1 MNKYGFFIKRLELSG
16 SAVETKSIQFKK
28 GLNVIF
34 GSSDTGKTFIFQC
47 INYMLGGSTPPKP
60 IPESENY
67 NLVGLVIE
75 TYEGKEYKLERSL
88 QGGNFNL
95 FDENNKLFKDLNE
108 TNNKKVNKE
117 TISSFLLEICNIA
130 NKEIRKNQ
138 SGEKQNLYF
147 QDIHKYFLINEEKII
162 TEKSIISEKPERGFN
177 ALGTFEKNVL
187 KYLITGE
194 DDSSIVSSQ
203 ENDSVDFKKG
213 KLELYNELISQLN
226 EDLKDSE
233 YQKIDEQIE
242 KLDDSIKNYK
252 EIYLSSKSELNKYDN
267 EKDILVKAI
276 YIQEN
281 ELINKQE
288 ILTRAQLLRKQ
299 YICDIARLKATLE
312 AGQYLDDTQTTNCP
326 ICDSNIKEIVN
337 IPELTMATNAEIMKI
352 NLLLRELEESQKIYT
367 SEKDEIDNS
376 LESNKKH
383 LNEVVIKIQDEIK
396 VFLEDL
402 SKNIKIY
409 SDKKQ
414 ELSRVKTL
422 KEKLDEYVQKRDAI
436 NVTDKKK
443 ATSKVVFQELTS
455 ALMAPIVQEIEDILK
470 AISFDNPQ
478 NPKIGFSE
486 TLLDFVIG
494 TKNRKDYGK
503 GYRAILYASF
513 VIALLQY
520 FRNKS
525 FQIGFVLID
534 SPLNP
539 YKADSDKDDGKVP
552 NNLAHNFYKYLY
564 ENVKNEQVILIE
576 NTPLSTE
583 LKKFV
588 NYYEFTRE
596 NGFLPKLLDVEMKV
610 NI

>member
-1 MNKYGFFIKRLELSG
+1 MSKYGFFIKRLELTG
-16 SAVETKSIQFKK
+16 SVVETKSIQFEK

-47 INYMLGGSTPPKP
+47 INYMLGGSTPPKS

-75 TYEGKEYKLERSL
+75 TYEGREFKLERSL

-95 FDENNKLFKDLNE
+95 FDENNKLLKDLNE
-108 TNNKKVNKE
+108 SNNKKVNKE
-117 TISSFLLEICNIA
+117 TISSFLLEICNMS
-130 NKEIRKNQ
+130 NKEIRKKQ

-162 TEKSIISEKPERGFN
+162 TEKSIISEKPERGYN
-177 ALGTFEKNVL
+177 PLGTFEKNVL
-187 KYLITGE
+187 KYLISEE

-203 ENDSVDFKKG
+203 EDDSIDFKKG
-213 KLELYNELISQLN
+213 RLELYNELISQLN

-233 YQKIDEQIE
+233 HEKIDEQIE
-242 KLDDSIKNYK
+242 KLDDSIRNYK
-252 EIYLSSKSELNKYDN
+252 EIYLSSKTELNKHDN
-267 EKDILVKAI
+267 EKDNLVKAI
-276 YIQEN
+276 HSQEN
-281 ELINKQE
+281 KFINKQE
-288 ILTRAQLLRKQ
+288 ILIRAQLLKKQ
-299 YICDIARLKATLE
+299 YISDIARLKATLE
-312 AGQYLDDTQTTNCP
+312 AGQYLDDTQTKNCP
-326 ICDSNIKEIVN
+326 ICDSNIKETVN
-337 IPELTMATNAEIMKI
+337 IPELAIATNAEIVKI
-352 NLLLRELEESQKIYT
+352 NLLLKELEESQKIYT
-367 SEKDEIDNS
+367 FEKDEIKNN

-383 LNEVVIKIQDEIK
+383 LNEVVIKIQNEIK

-402 SKNIKIY
+402 SRNIKKY

-436 NVTDKKK
+436 TITDKKK
-443 ATSKVVFQELTS
+443 GTTKVVFQELTS
-455 ALMAPIVQEIEDILK
+455 ALMAPIVQEIENILK
-470 AISFDNPQ
+470 SISFDNPE
-478 NPKIGFSE
+478 NPKIAFSE
-486 TLLDFVIG
+486 SLLDFVIG

-534 SPLNP
+534 SPLYP
-539 YKADSDKDDGKVP
+539 YKADDKKDDGVIP
-552 NNLAHNFYKYLY
+552 NNLADNFYQYLH
-564 ENVKNEQVILIE
+564 ENIENEQVILIE
-576 NTPLSTE
+576 NTRLSTE
-583 LKKFV
+583 LKKLV
-588 NYYEFTRE
+588 NHYEFTKE
-596 NGFLPKLLDVEMKV
+596 NGFLPKK
-610 NI
+610 

>member
-1 MNKYGFFIKRLELSG
+1 MSKYGFFIKRLELSG

-88 QGGNFNL
+88 QGGDFNL
-95 FDENNKLFKDLNE
+95 YDSLTEDERVLAVSNQSKS
-108 TNNKKVNKE
+108 E
-117 TISSFLLEICNIA
+117 TISSFLLNVCNINGKKIRR
-130 NKEIRKNQ
+130 NKQGKI
-138 SGEKQNLYF
+138 QNLYF
-147 QDIHKYFLINEEKII
+147 QNLKKYFAVDEVEIV
-162 TEKSIISEKPERGFN
+162 TEKSLLTTGQYIEK
-177 ALGTFEKNVL
+177 TFDMNTLRFLLTE
-187 KYLITGE
+187 E
-194 DDSSIVSSQ
+194 DDSSIISSL
-203 ENDSVDFKKG
+203 EVDSMGFKKG

-326 ICDSNIKEIVN
+326 MCDSNIKEIVN

-367 SEKDEIDNS
+367 SEKDEIDNI

-383 LNEVVIKIQDEIK
+383 LNEIVIKIQDEIK

-443 ATSKVVFQELTS
+443 AASKVVFQELTS

-539 YKADSDKDDGKVP
+539 YKADSDKDDGEVP

>member
-1 MNKYGFFIKRLELSG
+1 MNKYGFFIKKLELSG
-16 SAVETKSIQFKK
+16 SSVETKTIQFKK

-34 GSSDTGKTFIFQC
+34 GSSDTGKTFIFEC
-47 INYMLGGSTPPKP
+47 INYMLGSTTLKKS

-67 NLVGLVIE
+67 NLVVLVIE
-75 TYEGKEYKLERSL
+75 TYNGKEYKLERSL
-88 QGGNFNL
+88 KGGNFNL
-95 FDENNKLFKDLNE
+95 FDSSTDDSRVLEVSNQS
-108 TNNKKVNKE
+108 NKE
-117 TISSFLLEICNIA
+117 TISSFLLNICNI
-130 NKEIRKNQ
+130 NGKKIRKNKQ
-138 SGEKQNLYF
+138 GKMQNLYF
-147 QDIHKYFLINEEKII
+147 QNLKKYFAIDEVGIV
-162 TEKSIISEKPERGFN
+162 TEKSLLTTGQYTEIPFD
-177 ALGTFEKNVL
+177 KNTL
-187 KYLITGE
+187 KFLLTEE
-194 DDSSIVSSQ
+194 DDSSIISSQ
-203 ENDSVDFKKG
+203 EVDSIDFKKG
-213 KLELYNELISQLN
+213 KFELYNELISQLN

-233 YQKIDEQIE
+233 YKKIDEQIE

-252 EIYLSSKSELNKYDN
+252 EKYLSSKIELNKYDN
-267 EKDILVKAI
+267 QKDSLLKAI
-276 YIQEN
+276 HLQEN
-281 ELINKQE
+281 KLINKQE
-288 ILTRAQLLRKQ
+288 ILTRAQLLKKQ

-312 AGQYLDDTQTTNCP
+312 AGRYLDDTQTTNCP

-337 IPELTMATNAEIMKI
+337 IPELTMATNAEIVKI
-352 NLLLRELEESQKIYT
+352 NLLLKELEESQGIYT
-367 SEKDEIDNS
+367 FEKDEIEKV

-443 ATSKVVFQELTS
+443 GSSKVVFQELTS
-455 ALMAPIVQEIEDILK
+455 ALMVPIIQEIEDILK
-470 AISFDNPQ
+470 AISFDNPKD
-478 NPKIGFSE
+478 PKIGFSE
-486 TLLDFVIG
+486 TLLDFVID

-539 YKADSDKDDGKVP
+539 YKADETKDDGVVP
-552 NNLAHNFYKYLY
+552 NNLADNFYQYLH
-564 ENVKNEQVILIE
+564 ENIKNEQVILIE

-583 LKKFV
+583 LRKSV
-588 NYYEFTRE
+588 NHYEFTRE
-596 NGFLPKLLDVEMKV
+596 NGFLPKHLNRKDKV
-610 NI
+610 KI

>member
-1 MNKYGFFIKRLELSG
+1 MNKSGFFIKRLELSG

-88 QGGNFNL
+88 QGGDFNL
-95 FDENNKLFKDLNE
+95 YDSLTEDERVLAVSNQSKS
-108 TNNKKVNKE
+108 E
-117 TISSFLLEICNIA
+117 TISSFLLNVCNINGKKIRR
-130 NKEIRKNQ
+130 NKQGKI
-138 SGEKQNLYF
+138 QNLYF
-147 QDIHKYFLINEEKII
+147 QNLKKYFAVDEVEIV
-162 TEKSIISEKPERGFN
+162 TEKSLLTTGQYIEK
-177 ALGTFEKNVL
+177 TFDMNTLRFLLTE
-187 KYLITGE
+187 E
-194 DDSSIVSSQ
+194 DDSSIISSL
-203 ENDSVDFKKG
+203 EVDSMDFKKG

-281 ELINKQE
+281 KLINKQE

-443 ATSKVVFQELTS
+443 AASKVVFQELTS

-525 FQIGFVLID
+525 FQMGFVLID

-539 YKADSDKDDGKVP
+539 YKADETKDDGVVP
-552 NNLAHNFYKYLY
+552 NNLADNFYKYLY

-576 NTPLSTE
+576 NTSLQNE
-583 LKKFV
+583 LKDKV
-588 NYYEFTRE
+588 THYEFNRE
-596 NGFLPKLLDVEMKV
+596 NGFLPKINKK
-610 NI
+610 

>member
-213 KLELYNELISQLN
+213 KFELYNELISQLN

-576 NTPLSTE
+576 NTPLLTE
-583 LKKFV
+583 LRKLV
-588 NYYEFTRE
+588 NHYEFTRE
-596 NGFLPKLLDVEMKV
+596 NGFLPKLSSGE
-610 NI
+610 

>member
-213 KLELYNELISQLN
+213 KFELYNELISQLN

-443 ATSKVVFQELTS
+443 AASKVVFQELTS

-525 FQIGFVLID
+525 FQMGFVLID

-539 YKADSDKDDGKVP
+539 YKADETKDDGVVP
-552 NNLAHNFYKYLY
+552 NNLADNFYKYLY

-576 NTPLSTE
+576 NTSLQNE
-583 LKKFV
+583 LKDKV
-588 NYYEFTRE
+588 THYEFNRE
-596 NGFLPKLLDVEMKV
+596 NGFLPKINKK
-610 NI
+610 

>member
-1 MNKYGFFIKRLELSG
+1 MSKYGFFIKRLELSG
-16 SAVETKSIQFKK
+16 SIVETKSIQFEK

-95 FDENNKLFKDLNE
+95 FDNSTDDSRVVEASNQSNNE
-108 TNNKKVNKE
+108 TV
-117 TISSFLLEICNIA
+117 SSFLLNICNI
-130 NKEIRKNQ
+130 NGKKIRKNKK
-138 SGEKQNLYF
+138 GKTQNLYF
-147 QDIHKYFLINEEKII
+147 QNLKKYFAIDEVGIVTENSLLTTGQYIEETFDKNTLKFLL
-162 TEKSIISEKPERGFN
+162 TE
-177 ALGTFEKNVL
+177 
-187 KYLITGE
+187 E
-194 DDSSIVSSQ
+194 DDSSIVSSL
-203 ENDSVDFKKG
+203 EDDNIDFKKG

-233 YQKIDEQIE
+233 YEKIDEQIE

-267 EKDILVKAI
+267 EKDSLVKSI
-276 YIQEN
+276 HIQEN

-288 ILTRAQLLRKQ
+288 ILTRAQLLKKQ
-299 YICDIARLKATLE
+299 YISDIGRLKATLE
-312 AGQYLDDTQTTNCP
+312 AGQYLDDTQNKNCP
-326 ICDSNIKEIVN
+326 ICDSDIREIVN
-337 IPELTMATNAEIMKI
+337 IPELTRATNAEILKI
-352 NLLLRELEESQKIYT
+352 NLLLKELEESQKIYIF
-367 SEKDEIDNS
+367 EKDEIENS

-402 SKNIKIY
+402 SKNIKTY

-414 ELSRVKTL
+414 ELSRIKTL

-436 NVTDKKK
+436 NITDKKK
-443 ATSKVVFQELTS
+443 VAPKVVYQELTS
-455 ALMAPIVQEIEDILK
+455 ALMAPVVQEIENILK
-470 AISFDNPQ
+470 AISFDNPKD
-478 NPKIGFSE
+478 PKIGFSE

-539 YKADSDKDDGKVP
+539 YKADDTKDDGVVP
-552 NNLAHNFYKYLY
+552 NNLADNFYQYLY
-564 ENVKNEQVILIE
+564 ENIKNEQVILIE

-583 LKKFV
+583 LKKLV
-588 NYYEFTRE
+588 NHYEFTRE
-596 NGFLPKLLDVEMKV
+596 NGFLPKLSSGEEKVE
-610 NI
+610 I

>member
-88 QGGNFNL
+88 QGGDFNL
-95 FDENNKLFKDLNE
+95 YDSLTEDERVLAVSNQSKS
-108 TNNKKVNKE
+108 E
-117 TISSFLLEICNIA
+117 TISSFLLNVCNINGKKIRR
-130 NKEIRKNQ
+130 NKQGKI
-138 SGEKQNLYF
+138 QNLYF
-147 QDIHKYFLINEEKII
+147 QNLKKYFAVDEVEIV
-162 TEKSIISEKPERGFN
+162 TEKSLLTTGQYIEK
-177 ALGTFEKNVL
+177 TFDMNTLRFLLTE
-187 KYLITGE
+187 E
-194 DDSSIVSSQ
+194 DDSSIISSQ
-203 ENDSVDFKKG
+203 KDDSIDFKKG

-288 ILTRAQLLRKQ
+288 ILTRAQLLKKQ
-299 YICDIARLKATLE
+299 YISDIARLKATLE
-312 AGQYLDDTQTTNCP
+312 VGQYLDDTQTTNCP

-443 ATSKVVFQELTS
+443 AASKVVFQELTS

-470 AISFDNPQ
+470 AISFDNPKD
-478 NPKIGFSE
+478 PKIGFSE

-539 YKADSDKDDGKVP
+539 YKADETKDDGVVP
-552 NNLAHNFYKYLY
+552 NNLADNFYKYLY

-576 NTPLSTE
+576 NTSLQNE
-583 LKKFV
+583 LKDKVTHYKF
-588 NYYEFTRE
+588 NRE
-596 NGFLPKLLDVEMKV
+596 NGFLPKINKK
-610 NI
+610 

>member
-16 SAVETKSIQFKK
+16 SAVERKTIQFKR

-47 INYMLGGSTPPKP
+47 INYMLGGSTPPKS
-60 IPESENY
+60 IPESANY
-67 NLVGLVIE
+67 NLVGLVLE

-88 QGGNFNL
+88 QGGNFDL
-95 FDENNKLFKDLNE
+95 FDENNILLKDLNAA
-108 TNNKKVNKE
+108 NSKKVNKE
-117 TISSFLLEICNIA
+117 TVSSFLLEICNMS

-138 SGEKQNLYF
+138 SGKKQNLYF

-177 ALGTFEKNVL
+177 ASSTFEKNIL
-187 KYLITGE
+187 KCLITGE
-194 DDSSIVSSQ
+194 DDSLIISSQ
-203 ENDSVDFKKG
+203 ENDSIDFKKG
-213 KLELYNELISQLN
+213 KFELYNELISQLN

-233 YQKIDEQIE
+233 YKKIDEQIE

-252 EIYLSSKSELNKYDN
+252 EKYLSSKIELNQYDN
-267 EKDILVKAI
+267 QKDSLVKAI
-276 YIQEN
+276 YLQEN

-288 ILTRAQLLRKQ
+288 ILTRAKLLKKQ

-337 IPELTMATNAEIMKI
+337 ILELTMATNAEIVKI
-352 NLLLRELEESQKIYT
+352 NLLLKELEESQRIYT
-367 SEKDEIDNS
+367 FEKDEIENG

-396 VFLEDL
+396 VFLDDL

-443 ATSKVVFQELTS
+443 GTSKVVFQELTS
-455 ALMAPIVQEIEDILK
+455 ALMVPIIQEIEDILK
-470 AISFDNPQ
+470 AISFDNPKDS
-478 NPKIGFSE
+478 KIEFSE

-539 YKADSDKDDGKVP
+539 YKADETKDDGVVP
-552 NNLAHNFYKYLY
+552 NNLADNFYKYLY

-583 LKKFV
+583 LKKLV
-588 NYYEFTRE
+588 NHYEFTRE
-596 NGFLPKLLDVEMKV
+596 NGFLPKHLNRKDKV
-610 NI
+610 KI

>member
-1 MNKYGFFIKRLELSG
+1 MNKYGFFIKKLELSG
-16 SAVETKSIQFKK
+16 SSVETKTIQFKK

-34 GSSDTGKTFIFQC
+34 GSSDTGKTFIFEC
-47 INYMLGGSTPPKP
+47 INYMLGSTTLKKS

-67 NLVGLVIE
+67 NLVVLVIE
-75 TYEGKEYKLERSL
+75 TYNGKEYKLERSL
-88 QGGNFNL
+88 KGGNFNL
-95 FDENNKLFKDLNE
+95 FDSSTGDSRVLEVSNQS
-108 TNNKKVNKE
+108 NKE
-117 TISSFLLEICNIA
+117 TISSFLLNICNI
-130 NKEIRKNQ
+130 NGKKIRKNKQ
-138 SGEKQNLYF
+138 GKMQNLYF
-147 QDIHKYFLINEEKII
+147 QNLKKYFAIDEVGIV
-162 TEKSIISEKPERGFN
+162 TEKSLLTTGQYTEIPFD
-177 ALGTFEKNVL
+177 KNTL
-187 KYLITGE
+187 KFLLTEE
-194 DDSSIVSSQ
+194 DDSSIISSQ
-203 ENDSVDFKKG
+203 EVDSIDFKKG
-213 KLELYNELISQLN
+213 KFELYNELISQLN

-233 YQKIDEQIE
+233 YKKIDEQIE

-252 EIYLSSKSELNKYDN
+252 EKYLSSKIELNKYDN
-267 EKDILVKAI
+267 QKDSLVKAI
-276 YIQEN
+276 HLQEN
-281 ELINKQE
+281 KLINKQE
-288 ILTRAQLLRKQ
+288 ILTRAQLLKKQ

-337 IPELTMATNAEIMKI
+337 IPELTMATNAEIVKI
-352 NLLLRELEESQKIYT
+352 NLLLKELEESQGIYT
-367 SEKDEIDNS
+367 FEKDEIEKV

-443 ATSKVVFQELTS
+443 GASKVVFQELTS

-470 AISFDNPQ
+470 AISFDNPKD
-478 NPKIGFSE
+478 PKIGFSE
-486 TLLDFVIG
+486 TLLDFVIE

-539 YKADSDKDDGKVP
+539 YKADNDKDDGEIP

-576 NTPLSTE
+576 NTSLQNE
-583 LKKFV
+583 LKDKV
-588 NYYEFTRE
+588 THYEFNSE
-596 NGFLPKLLDVEMKV
+596 NGFLPKINKK
-610 NI
+610 

>member
-16 SAVETKSIQFKK
+16 SAVERKTIQFKR

-47 INYMLGGSTPPKP
+47 INYMLGGSTPPKS
-60 IPESENY
+60 IPESANY
-67 NLVGLVIE
+67 NLVGLVLE

-88 QGGNFNL
+88 QGGNFDL
-95 FDENNKLFKDLNE
+95 FDENNILLKDLNAA
-108 TNNKKVNKE
+108 NSKKVNKE
-117 TISSFLLEICNIA
+117 TVSSFLLEICNMS

-138 SGEKQNLYF
+138 SGKKQNLYF

-177 ALGTFEKNVL
+177 ASSTFEKNIL
-187 KYLITGE
+187 KCLITGE
-194 DDSSIVSSQ
+194 DDSLIISSQ
-203 ENDSVDFKKG
+203 ENDSIDFKKG
-213 KLELYNELISQLN
+213 KFELYNELISQLN

-233 YQKIDEQIE
+233 YKKIDEQIE

-252 EIYLSSKSELNKYDN
+252 EKYLSSKIELNQYDN
-267 EKDILVKAI
+267 QKDSLVKAI
-276 YIQEN
+276 YLQEN
-281 ELINKQE
+281 ELVNKQE
-288 ILTRAQLLRKQ
+288 ILTRAKLLKKQ

-337 IPELTMATNAEIMKI
+337 IPELTMATNAEIVKI
-352 NLLLRELEESQKIYT
+352 NLLLKELEESQRIYT
-367 SEKDEIDNS
+367 FEKDEIENG

-443 ATSKVVFQELTS
+443 GASKVVFQELTT
-455 ALMAPIVQEIEDILK
+455 ALMVPIIQEIEDILK
-470 AISFDNPQ
+470 AISFDNPKD
-478 NPKIGFSE
+478 PKIGFSE
-486 TLLDFVIG
+486 TLLDFVID

-539 YKADSDKDDGKVP
+539 YKADSDKDDGVVP

-576 NTPLSTE
+576 NTSLQNE
-583 LKKFV
+583 LKDKV
-588 NYYEFTRE
+588 THYEFNSE
-596 NGFLPKLLDVEMKV
+596 NGFLPKINKK
-610 NI
+610 

>member
-1 MNKYGFFIKRLELSG
+1 MSKYGFFIKRLELSG
-16 SAVETKSIQFKK
+16 SAVETKSIQFEK

-47 INYMLGGSTPPKP
+47 INYMLGGSTSPKP

-67 NLVGLVIE
+67 NFVSLVIE
-75 TYEGKEYKLERSL
+75 TYESKKYKLERSL

-95 FDENNKLFKDLNE
+95 FDENNKLLKDLNE
-108 TNNKKVNKE
+108 VNNKKVNKE
-117 TISSFLLEICNIA
+117 TISTFLLEICNISS
-130 NKEIRKNQ
+130 KEIRKNQ

-162 TEKSIISEKPERGFN
+162 SEKSIISEKPERGFN

-203 ENDSVDFKKG
+203 EDDSIDFKKG

-226 EDLKDSE
+226 EDLKGSE
-233 YQKIDEQIE
+233 YEQIDEQIE

-267 EKDILVKAI
+267 AKDHLSKSIHF
-276 YIQEN
+276 QEN
-281 ELINKQE
+281 QLINKQE
-288 ILTRAQLLRKQ
+288 ILTRAQLLKKQ
-299 YICDIARLKATLE
+299 YISDIGRLKATLE
-312 AGQYLDDTQTTNCP
+312 AGQYLDDTQTQNCP
-326 ICDSNIKEIVN
+326 ICNSDIKEIVN
-337 IPELTMATNAEIMKI
+337 IPELTMATNAEVLKI
-352 NLLLRELEESQKIYT
+352 NLLLKELEESQKIYI
-367 SEKDEIDNS
+367 SEKDEIENS

-402 SKNIKIY
+402 SKNIKTY

-414 ELSRVKTL
+414 ELSRIKTL

-436 NVTDKKK
+436 NIADKKK
-443 ATSKVVFQELTS
+443 GIPKGVYKELTS
-455 ALMAPIVQEIEDILK
+455 ALMVPVVQEIENILK
-470 AISFDNPQ
+470 AINFDNPKD
-478 NPKIGFSE
+478 PKIGFSE

-520 FRNKS
+520 LRNKS
-525 FQIGFVLID
+525 FQLGFVLID

-539 YKADSDKDDGKVP
+539 YKSDSYKDDGVVP

-576 NTPLSTE
+576 NTPLSDE
-583 LKKFV
+583 LKKLV
-588 NYYEFTRE
+588 NHYEFTRE
-596 NGFLPKLLDVEMKV
+596 KGFLPKL
-610 NI
+610 

>member
-88 QGGNFNL
+88 QGGDFNL
-95 FDENNKLFKDLNE
+95 YDSLTEDERVLAVSNQSKS
-108 TNNKKVNKE
+108 E
-117 TISSFLLEICNIA
+117 TISSFLLNVCNINGKKIRR
-130 NKEIRKNQ
+130 NKQGKI
-138 SGEKQNLYF
+138 QNLYF
-147 QDIHKYFLINEEKII
+147 QNLKKYFAVDEVEIV
-162 TEKSIISEKPERGFN
+162 TEKSLLTTGQYIEK
-177 ALGTFEKNVL
+177 TFDMNTLRFLLTE
-187 KYLITGE
+187 E
-194 DDSSIVSSQ
+194 DDSSIISSL
-203 ENDSVDFKKG
+203 EVDSMDFKKG

-443 ATSKVVFQELTS
+443 AASKVVFQELTS

-576 NTPLSTE
+576 NTPLLTE
-583 LKKFV
+583 LRKLV
-588 NYYEFTRE
+588 NHYEFTRE
-596 NGFLPKLLDVEMKV
+596 NGFLPKLSSGE
-610 NI
+610 

>member
-88 QGGNFNL
+88 QGGDFNL
-95 FDENNKLFKDLNE
+95 YDSLTEDERVLAVSNQSKS
-108 TNNKKVNKE
+108 E
-117 TISSFLLEICNIA
+117 TISSFLLNVCNINGKKIRR
-130 NKEIRKNQ
+130 NKQGKI
-138 SGEKQNLYF
+138 QNLYF
-147 QDIHKYFLINEEKII
+147 QNLKKYFAVDEVEIV
-162 TEKSIISEKPERGFN
+162 TEKSLLTTGQYIEK
-177 ALGTFEKNVL
+177 TFDMNTLRFLLTE
-187 KYLITGE
+187 E
-194 DDSSIVSSQ
+194 DDSSIISSL
-203 ENDSVDFKKG
+203 EVDSMDFKKG

-443 ATSKVVFQELTS
+443 AASKVVFQELTS

-539 YKADSDKDDGKVP
+539 YKADSDKDDGEVP

>member
-88 QGGNFNL
+88 QGGDFNL
-95 FDENNKLFKDLNE
+95 YDSLTEDERVLAVSNQSKS
-108 TNNKKVNKE
+108 E
-117 TISSFLLEICNIA
+117 TISSFLLNVCNINGKKIRR
-130 NKEIRKNQ
+130 NKQGKI
-138 SGEKQNLYF
+138 QNLYF
-147 QDIHKYFLINEEKII
+147 QNLKKYFAVDEVEIV
-162 TEKSIISEKPERGFN
+162 TEKSLLTTGQYIEK
-177 ALGTFEKNVL
+177 TFDMNTLRFLLTE
-187 KYLITGE
+187 E
-194 DDSSIVSSQ
+194 DDSSIISSL
-203 ENDSVDFKKG
+203 EVDSMDFKKG

-436 NVTDKKK
+436 NVTHKKK
-443 ATSKVVFQELTS
+443 SASKVVFQELTS
-455 ALMAPIVQEIEDILK
+455 ALMASIVQEIEDILK
-470 AISFDNPQ
+470 AISFDNPKD
-478 NPKIGFSE
+478 PKIGFSE
-486 TLLDFVIG
+486 TLVDFVIG

-539 YKADSDKDDGKVP
+539 YKADETKDDGVVP
-552 NNLAHNFYKYLY
+552 NNLADNFYQYLY
-564 ENVKNEQVILIE
+564 ENIKNEQVILIE
-576 NTPLSTE
+576 NTSLSTE
-583 LKKFV
+583 LKKLV
-588 NYYEFTRE
+588 NHYEFTRE

>member
-88 QGGNFNL
+88 QGGDFNL
-95 FDENNKLFKDLNE
+95 YDSLTEDERVLAVSNQSKS
-108 TNNKKVNKE
+108 E
-117 TISSFLLEICNIA
+117 TISSFLLNVCNINGKKIRR
-130 NKEIRKNQ
+130 NKQGKI
-138 SGEKQNLYF
+138 QNLYF
-147 QDIHKYFLINEEKII
+147 QNLKKYFAVDEVEIV
-162 TEKSIISEKPERGFN
+162 TEKSLLTTGQYIEK
-177 ALGTFEKNVL
+177 TFDMNTLRFLLTE
-187 KYLITGE
+187 E
-194 DDSSIVSSQ
+194 DDSSIISSL
-203 ENDSVDFKKG
+203 EVDSIDFKKG

-312 AGQYLDDTQTTNCP
+312 VGQYLDDTQTTNCP

-443 ATSKVVFQELTS
+443 AASKVVFQELTS

-539 YKADSDKDDGKVP
+539 YKADSDKDDGEVP

-576 NTPLSTE
+576 NTSLQNE
-583 LKKFV
+583 LKDKVTHYKF
-588 NYYEFTRE
+588 NRE
-596 NGFLPKLLDVEMKV
+596 NGFLPKINKK
-610 NI
+610 

>member
-88 QGGNFNL
+88 QGGDFNL
-95 FDENNKLFKDLNE
+95 YDSLTEDERVLAVSNQSKS
-108 TNNKKVNKE
+108 E
-117 TISSFLLEICNIA
+117 TISSFLLNVCNINGKKIRR
-130 NKEIRKNQ
+130 NKQGKI
-138 SGEKQNLYF
+138 QNLYF
-147 QDIHKYFLINEEKII
+147 QNLKKYFAVDEVEIV
-162 TEKSIISEKPERGFN
+162 TEKSLLTTGQYIEK
-177 ALGTFEKNVL
+177 TFDMNTLRFLLTE
-187 KYLITGE
+187 E
-194 DDSSIVSSQ
+194 DDSSIISSL
-203 ENDSVDFKKG
+203 EVDSMDFKKG

-337 IPELTMATNAEIMKI
+337 IPDLTMATNAEIMKI

-383 LNEVVIKIQDEIK
+383 LNEVVIKIQNEIK

-539 YKADSDKDDGKVP
+539 YKADDTKDDGVVP
-552 NNLAHNFYKYLY
+552 NNLADNFYKYLY

-576 NTPLSTE
+576 NTSLQNE
-583 LKKFV
+583 LKDKV
-588 NYYEFTRE
+588 THYEFNRE
-596 NGFLPKLLDVEMKV
+596 NGFLPKINKK
-610 NI
+610 

>member
-88 QGGNFNL
+88 QGGDFNL
-95 FDENNKLFKDLNE
+95 YDSLTEDERVLAVSNQSKS
-108 TNNKKVNKE
+108 E
-117 TISSFLLEICNIA
+117 TISSFLLNVCNINGKKIRR
-130 NKEIRKNQ
+130 NKQGKI
-138 SGEKQNLYF
+138 QNLYF
-147 QDIHKYFLINEEKII
+147 QNLKKYFAVDEVEIV
-162 TEKSIISEKPERGFN
+162 TEKSLLTTGQYIEK
-177 ALGTFEKNVL
+177 TFDMNTLRFLLTE
-187 KYLITGE
+187 E
-194 DDSSIVSSQ
+194 DDSSIISSL
-203 ENDSVDFKKG
+203 EVDSMDFKKG

-443 ATSKVVFQELTS
+443 AASKVVFQELTS

-525 FQIGFVLID
+525 FQMGFVLID

-539 YKADSDKDDGKVP
+539 YKADETKDDGVVP
-552 NNLAHNFYKYLY
+552 NNLADNFYKYLY

-576 NTPLSTE
+576 NTSLQNE
-583 LKKFV
+583 LKDKV
-588 NYYEFTRE
+588 THYEFNRE
-596 NGFLPKLLDVEMKV
+596 NGFLPKINKK
-610 NI
+610 

>member
-1 MNKYGFFIKRLELSG
+1 MSKYGFFIKKLELSG
-16 SAVETKSIQFKK
+16 SIVETKSIQFEK

-47 INYMLGGSTPPKP
+47 INYMLGGSTPPKT

-67 NLVGLVIE
+67 NFVGLVIE

-95 FDENNKLFKDLNE
+95 FDVNNKLLKDLNE
-108 TNNKKVNKE
+108 VNNKKVKKE
-117 TISSFLLEICNIA
+117 TISTFLLEICNIS

-162 TEKSIISEKPERGFN
+162 TEKSIISEKPERSFN

-187 KYLITGE
+187 KYLVTGE
-194 DDSSIVSSQ
+194 DDSSIVSSL
-203 ENDSVDFKKG
+203 EDESIDFKKG

-233 YQKIDEQIE
+233 YEKIDEQIE

-267 EKDILVKAI
+267 EKDSLVKSI
-276 YIQEN
+276 HIQEN

-288 ILTRAQLLRKQ
+288 ILTRAQLLKKQ
-299 YICDIARLKATLE
+299 YISDIARLKATLE
-312 AGQYLDDTQTTNCP
+312 AGQYLDDTQNKNCP
-326 ICDSNIKEIVN
+326 ICDSDIKEIVN
-337 IPELTMATNAEIMKI
+337 IPELTMATNAEIVKI
-352 NLLLRELEESQKIYT
+352 NLLLKELEESQKIYI
-367 SEKDEIDNS
+367 SEKDEIENS

-402 SKNIKIY
+402 SKNIKTY

-414 ELSRVKTL
+414 ELSRIKTL

-436 NVTDKKK
+436 NITDKKK
-443 ATSKVVFQELTS
+443 GAPKVVYQELTS
-455 ALMAPIVQEIEDILK
+455 ALMAPVVQEIENILK

-539 YKADSDKDDGKVP
+539 YKADDTKDDGVVP
-552 NNLAHNFYKYLY
+552 NNLADNFYQYLY
-564 ENVKNEQVILIE
+564 ENIKNEQVILIE

-583 LKKFV
+583 LKKLV
-588 NYYEFTRE
+588 NHYEFTRE
-596 NGFLPKLLDVEMKV
+596 NGFLPKLSSGKV
-610 NI
+610 GIEQ

>member
-1 MNKYGFFIKRLELSG
+1 MNKYGFFIKKLELSG
-16 SAVETKSIQFKK
+16 SSVETKTIQFKK

-34 GSSDTGKTFIFQC
+34 GSSDTGKTFIFEC
-47 INYMLGGSTPPKP
+47 INYMLGSTTLKKS

-67 NLVGLVIE
+67 NLVVLVIE
-75 TYEGKEYKLERSL
+75 TYNGKEYKLERSL
-88 QGGNFNL
+88 KGGNFNL
-95 FDENNKLFKDLNE
+95 FDSSTGDSRVIEVSNQS
-108 TNNKKVNKE
+108 NKE
-117 TISSFLLEICNIA
+117 TISSFLLNICNI
-130 NKEIRKNQ
+130 NGKKIRKNKQ
-138 SGEKQNLYF
+138 GKMQNLYF
-147 QDIHKYFLINEEKII
+147 QNLKKYFAVDEVEIV
-162 TEKSIISEKPERGFN
+162 TEKSLLTTGQYTEK
-177 ALGTFEKNVL
+177 TFDMNTLRFLLTE
-187 KYLITGE
+187 E
-194 DDSSIVSSQ
+194 DDSSIISSL
-203 ENDSVDFKKG
+203 EVDSMDFKKG

-299 YICDIARLKATLE
+299 YICDIARLKATLD

-443 ATSKVVFQELTS
+443 GASKVVFQELTS

-486 TLLDFVIG
+486 TLLDFIIG

-539 YKADSDKDDGKVP
+539 YKADETKDDGVVP
-552 NNLAHNFYKYLY
+552 NNLADNFYQYLY
-564 ENVKNEQVILIE
+564 ENIKNEQVILIE

-583 LKKFV
+583 LRKLV
-588 NYYEFTRE
+588 NHYEFTRE
-596 NGFLPKLLDVEMKV
+596 NGFLPKLSSGKV
-610 NI
+610 GIEQ

>member
-1 MNKYGFFIKRLELSG
+1 MNKYGFFIKRLQLSG

-88 QGGNFNL
+88 QGGDFNL
-95 FDENNKLFKDLNE
+95 YDSLTEDERVLAVSNQSKS
-108 TNNKKVNKE
+108 E
-117 TISSFLLEICNIA
+117 TISSFLLNVCNINGKKIRR
-130 NKEIRKNQ
+130 NKQGKI
-138 SGEKQNLYF
+138 QNLYF
-147 QDIHKYFLINEEKII
+147 QNLKKYFAVDEVEIV
-162 TEKSIISEKPERGFN
+162 TEKSLLTTGQYIEK
-177 ALGTFEKNVL
+177 TFDMNTLRFLLTE
-187 KYLITGE
+187 E
-194 DDSSIVSSQ
+194 DDSSIISSL
-203 ENDSVDFKKG
+203 EVDSMDFKKG

-422 KEKLDEYVQKRDAI
+422 KEKLDEYVQKRDVI

-443 ATSKVVFQELTS
+443 AASKVVFQELTS

-525 FQIGFVLID
+525 FQMGFVLID

-539 YKADSDKDDGKVP
+539 YKADETKDDGVVP
-552 NNLAHNFYKYLY
+552 NNLADNFYKYLY

-576 NTPLSTE
+576 NTSLQNE
-583 LKKFV
+583 LKDKV
-588 NYYEFTRE
+588 THYEFNRE
-596 NGFLPKLLDVEMKV
+596 NGFLPKINKK
-610 NI
+610 

>member
-1 MNKYGFFIKRLELSG
+1 MSKYGFFIKRLELSG
-16 SAVETKSIQFKK
+16 SAVETKSIQFEK

-47 INYMLGGSTPPKP
+47 INYMLGGSTPPKS

-67 NLVGLVIE
+67 NLVSLIIE
-75 TYEGKEYKLERSL
+75 TYDGKEYKLERSL
-88 QGGNFNL
+88 HGGNFNL
-95 FDENNKLFKDLNE
+95 FDNSTNSSRVIEASNQSNN
-108 TNNKKVNKE
+108 E
-117 TISSFLLEICNIA
+117 TISSFLLNICNINGKKVGK
-130 NKEIRKNQ
+130 NKK
-138 SGEKQNLYF
+138 GTTQNLYF
-147 QDIHKYFLINEEKII
+147 QNLKKYFAIDEVAIVTENSLLTTGQYIEKTFDKNTLKFLL
-162 TEKSIISEKPERGFN
+162 TE
-177 ALGTFEKNVL
+177 
-187 KYLITGE
+187 E

-203 ENDSVDFKKG
+203 ENNSIDFKKG
-213 KLELYNELISQLN
+213 KLELYNELIIQLN

-233 YQKIDEQIE
+233 YEKIDEQIE

-267 EKDILVKAI
+267 EKDSLVKAI
-276 YIQEN
+276 HLQEN
-281 ELINKQE
+281 KLINKQE
-288 ILTRAQLLRKQ
+288 ILTRAQLLKKQ
-299 YICDIARLKATLE
+299 YISDIGRLRATLE
-312 AGQYLDDTQTTNCP
+312 AGQYLDDTKNKNCP
-326 ICDSNIKEIVN
+326 VCDSDIKEIVN
-337 IPELTMATNAEIMKI
+337 IPELTIATNAEILKI
-352 NLLLRELEESQKIYT
+352 NLLLKELEESQKIFIF
-367 SEKDEIDNS
+367 EKDEIETS
-376 LESNKKH
+376 LGSNKKR
-383 LNEVVIKIQDEIK
+383 LNEVIIKIQEEIK

-443 ATSKVVFQELTS
+443 DASKVVFQELTS
-455 ALMAPIVQEIEDILK
+455 ALMVPIIQEIEDILK
-470 AISFDNPQ
+470 AISFDNPKD
-478 NPKIGFSE
+478 PKIGFSE
-486 TLLDFVIG
+486 TLLDFVID

-539 YKADSDKDDGKVP
+539 YKGDETKDDGPVP
-552 NNLAHNFYKYLY
+552 NNLADNFYKYLY
-564 ENVKNEQVILIE
+564 ENVKNEQVIIIE
-576 NTPLSTE
+576 NTPLSPE
-583 LKKFV
+583 LKKLV
-588 NYYEFTRE
+588 NHYEFTRE
-596 NGFLPKLLDVEMKV
+596 NGFLPKLSSGEAKV
-610 NI
+610 

>member
-1 MNKYGFFIKRLELSG
+1 MSKYGFFIKRLELSG
-16 SAVETKSIQFKK
+16 SAVETKSIQFEK

-47 INYMLGGSTPPKP
+47 INYMLGGSTPPKS

-67 NLVGLVIE
+67 NLVSLIIE
-75 TYEGKEYKLERSL
+75 TYDGKEYKLERSL
-88 QGGNFNL
+88 HGGNFNL
-95 FDENNKLFKDLNE
+95 FDNS
-108 TNNKKVNKE
+108 TNSSRVIEASNQSNDE
-117 TISSFLLEICNIA
+117 TISSFLLNICNINGKKVGK
-130 NKEIRKNQ
+130 NKK
-138 SGEKQNLYF
+138 GTTQNLYF
-147 QDIHKYFLINEEKII
+147 QNLKKYFAIDEVAIVTENSLLTTGQYIEKTFDKNTLKFLL
-162 TEKSIISEKPERGFN
+162 TE
-177 ALGTFEKNVL
+177 
-187 KYLITGE
+187 E

-203 ENDSVDFKKG
+203 ENNSIDFKKG
-213 KLELYNELISQLN
+213 KLELYNELIIQLN

-233 YQKIDEQIE
+233 YEKIDEQIE

-267 EKDILVKAI
+267 EKDSLVKAI
-276 YIQEN
+276 HLQEN
-281 ELINKQE
+281 KLINKQE
-288 ILTRAQLLRKQ
+288 ILTRAQLLKKQ
-299 YICDIARLKATLE
+299 YISDIGRLRATLE
-312 AGQYLDDTQTTNCP
+312 AGQYLDDTKNKNCP
-326 ICDSNIKEIVN
+326 VCDSDIKEIVN
-337 IPELTMATNAEIMKI
+337 IPELTIATNAEILKI
-352 NLLLRELEESQKIYT
+352 NLLLKELEESQKIFIF
-367 SEKDEIDNS
+367 EKDEIETS
-376 LESNKKH
+376 LGSNKKR
-383 LNEVVIKIQDEIK
+383 LNEVIIKIQEEIK

-443 ATSKVVFQELTS
+443 DASKVVFQELTS
-455 ALMAPIVQEIEDILK
+455 ALMVPIIQEIEDILK
-470 AISFDNPQ
+470 AISFDNPK

-486 TLLDFVIG
+486 TLLDFVID

-539 YKADSDKDDGKVP
+539 YKGDETKDDGPVP
-552 NNLAHNFYKYLY
+552 NNLADNFYKYLY
-564 ENVKNEQVILIE
+564 ENVKNEQVIIIE
-576 NTPLSTE
+576 NTPLSPE
-583 LKKFV
+583 LKKLV
-588 NYYEFTRE
+588 NHYEFTRE
-596 NGFLPKLLDVEMKV
+596 NGFLPKLSSGEAKV
-610 NI
+610 

>member
-1 MNKYGFFIKRLELSG
+1 MSKYGFFVKRLELSG
-16 SAVETKSIQFKK
+16 SIVETKSIQFEK

-47 INYMLGGSTPPKP
+47 INYMLGGSTPPKS

-75 TYEGKEYKLERSL
+75 TYEGKKYKLERSL

-95 FDENNKLFKDLNE
+95 FDENDTFLKDLNE

-117 TISSFLLEICNIA
+117 TISSFLLEICNIS

-194 DDSSIVSSQ
+194 DDSSIVSSP
-203 ENDSVDFKKG
+203 ENDSIDFKKG

-233 YQKIDEQIE
+233 YEKIDEQIE

-267 EKDILVKAI
+267 DKDHLIKSI
-276 YIQEN
+276 HIQEN

-288 ILTRAQLLRKQ
+288 ILTRAHLLKKQ
-299 YICDIARLKATLE
+299 YISDIGRLRATLE
-312 AGQYLDDTQTTNCP
+312 ARQYLNDTQSKNCP
-326 ICDSNIKEIVN
+326 ICDSDIKEIVN
-337 IPELTMATNAEIMKI
+337 IPELTMATNAEILKI
-352 NLLLRELEESQKIYT
+352 NLLLKELEESQKIYI
-367 SEKDEIDNS
+367 SEKDEIENS

-402 SKNIKIY
+402 SKNIKTY

-422 KEKLDEYVQKRDAI
+422 KEKLDEYVQKRDTI
-436 NVTDKKK
+436 NITDKKQG
-443 ATSKVVFQELTS
+443 ASKVVFQELTS
-455 ALMAPIVQEIEDILK
+455 ALMSPVVQEIENILK
-470 AISFDNPQ
+470 AISFDNPKD
-478 NPKIGFSE
+478 PKIGFSE

-520 FRNKS
+520 CRNKS

-539 YKADSDKDDGKVP
+539 YKADDTKDDGIVP
-552 NNLAHNFYKYLY
+552 NNLADNFYQYLY
-564 ENVKNEQVILIE
+564 ENIKNEQVILIE
-576 NTPLSTE
+576 NTPLSVE
-583 LKKFV
+583 LKKLV
-588 NYYEFTRE
+588 NHYEFSRE
-596 NGFLPKLLDVEMKV
+596 NGFLPKM
-610 NI
+610 NNSF

>member
-1 MNKYGFFIKRLELSG
+1 MNKYGFFIKKLELSG
-16 SAVETKSIQFKK
+16 SSVETKTIQFKK

-67 NLVGLVIE
+67 NFVGLVIE

-95 FDENNKLFKDLNE
+95 FDNSTDDSRVIEASNQSNNE
-108 TNNKKVNKE
+108 TV
-117 TISSFLLEICNIA
+117 SSFLLNICNI
-130 NKEIRKNQ
+130 NGKKIRKNKK
-138 SGEKQNLYF
+138 GKTQNLYF
-147 QDIHKYFLINEEKII
+147 QNLKKYFAIDEVGIVTENSLLTTGQYIEETFDKNTLKFLL
-162 TEKSIISEKPERGFN
+162 TE
-177 ALGTFEKNVL
+177 
-187 KYLITGE
+187 E
-194 DDSSIVSSQ
+194 DDSSIVSSL
-203 ENDSVDFKKG
+203 EDDSIDFKKG

-233 YQKIDEQIE
+233 YKKIDEQIE

-252 EIYLSSKSELNKYDN
+252 EKYLSSKNELNKYDT
-267 EKDILVKAI
+267 EKDNLVKTI
-276 YIQEN
+276 YLEEK

-299 YICDIARLKATLE
+299 YISDIARLKATLE
-312 AGQYLDDTQTTNCP
+312 AGQYLNDTQSRNCLV
-326 ICDSNIKEIVN
+326 CDSNIEEVVN
-337 IPELTMATNAEIMKI
+337 IPELTMATNAEIVKI
-352 NLLLRELEESQKIYT
+352 NLLLKELEESQEIYIF
-367 SEKDEIDNS
+367 EKDEIENS

-422 KEKLDEYVQKRDAI
+422 KEKLDEYIQKRDAI
-436 NVTDKKK
+436 NVTHKKK
-443 ATSKVVFQELTS
+443 SASKVVFQELTS
-455 ALMAPIVQEIEDILK
+455 ALMASIVQEIEDILK
-470 AISFDNPQ
+470 AISFDNPKD
-478 NPKIGFSE
+478 PKIGFSE
-486 TLLDFVIG
+486 TLVDFVIG

-539 YKADSDKDDGKVP
+539 YKADETKDDGVVP
-552 NNLAHNFYKYLY
+552 NNLADNFYQYLY
-564 ENVKNEQVILIE
+564 ENIKNEQVILIE
-576 NTPLSTE
+576 NTSLSTE
-583 LKKFV
+583 LKKLV
-588 NYYEFTRE
+588 NHYEFTRE

>member
-16 SAVETKSIQFKK
+16 SNVETKTIQFEK

-47 INYMLGGSTPPKP
+47 INYMLGGTTPPKY

-67 NLVGLVIE
+67 NLVGLLIE
-75 TYEGKEYKLERSL
+75 TSEGKTYKLERSL
-88 QGGNFNL
+88 KGGNFNL
-95 FDENNKLFKDLNE
+95 FDENDAFLKDLNE
-108 TNNKKVNKE
+108 ANDKRVNKE
-117 TISSFLLEICNIA
+117 TISSFLLEICNMS

-162 TEKSIISEKPERGFN
+162 TEKSIISEKPERNFN
-177 ALGTFEKNVL
+177 ALATFEKNVL

-194 DDSSIVSSQ
+194 DDNSIVSSQ
-203 ENDSVDFKKG
+203 KDDSIDFKKG

-226 EDLKDSE
+226 ENLKDSGYE
-233 YQKIDEQIE
+233 KIDEQIE
-242 KLDDSIKNYK
+242 KLDNSIKNYK
-252 EIYLSSKSELNKYDN
+252 EKYLSSKNELNKYDT
-267 EKDILVKAI
+267 EKDSLVKTI
-276 YIQEN
+276 YLEEN

-299 YICDIARLKATLE
+299 YISDIARLKATLE
-312 AGQYLDDTQTTNCP
+312 AGQYLNDTQSRNCP
-326 ICDSNIKEIVN
+326 VCDSNIEEVVN
-337 IPELTMATNAEIMKI
+337 IPELTMATNAEIVKI
-352 NLLLRELEESQKIYT
+352 NLLLKELEESQKIYI
-367 SEKDEIDNS
+367 SEKDEIENS
-376 LESNKKH
+376 LKSNKKH
-383 LNEVVIKIQDEIK
+383 LSEIVVKIQDEIK

-422 KEKLDEYVQKRDAI
+422 KEKLDEYIQKRDAI
-436 NVTDKKK
+436 NVTHKKK
-443 ATSKVVFQELTS
+443 SASKVVFQELTS

-470 AISFDNPQ
+470 AISFDNPKD
-478 NPKIGFSE
+478 PKIGFSE
-486 TLLDFVIG
+486 TLVDFVIE

-539 YKADSDKDDGKVP
+539 YKADETKDDGVVP
-552 NNLAHNFYKYLY
+552 NNLADNFYKYLY

-576 NTPLSTE
+576 NTSLQNE
-583 LKKFV
+583 LKDKV
-588 NYYEFTRE
+588 THYEFNRG
-596 NGFLPKLLDVEMKV
+596 NGFLPKINKK
-610 NI
+610 

>member
-1 MNKYGFFIKRLELSG
+1 MSKYGFFIKRLELRG
-16 SAVETKSIQFKK
+16 SAVETKSIQFEK

-47 INYMLGGSTPPKP
+47 INYMLGGSTPPKS

-75 TYEGKEYKLERSL
+75 TYDGKEYKLERSL

-95 FDENNKLFKDLNE
+95 FDENNTLLKDLNE
-108 TNNKKVNKE
+108 ANNKKVNKE

-130 NKEIRKNQ
+130 HKEIRKNQ

-147 QDIHKYFLINEEKII
+147 QDIYKYFLINEEKII

-203 ENDSVDFKKG
+203 EDDSIDFKKG

-233 YQKIDEQIE
+233 YEQIDEQIE
-242 KLDDSIKNYK
+242 KLDYSIKNYK

-267 EKDILVKAI
+267 EKDSLVKAI
-276 YIQEN
+276 HIQEK

-288 ILTRAQLLRKQ
+288 ILTRAQLLKKQ
-299 YICDIARLKATLE
+299 YFSDIARLKATLE
-312 AGQYLDDTQTTNCP
+312 AGQYLDDTQNKNCP
-326 ICDSNIKEIVN
+326 ICDSDIKEIVN
-337 IPELTMATNAEIMKI
+337 IPELTMATNAEIVKI
-352 NLLLRELEESQKIYT
+352 NLLLKELEESQKIYI
-367 SEKDEIDNS
+367 SEKDEIENN

-402 SKNIKIY
+402 SKNIKTY

-422 KEKLDEYVQKRDAI
+422 KEKLDEYLQKRDAI
-436 NVTDKKK
+436 NITGKKK
-443 ATSKVVFQELTS
+443 GASKVVFQELTS

-470 AISFDNPQ
+470 AISFDNPKD
-478 NPKIGFSE
+478 PKIGFSE

-520 FRNKS
+520 LRNKS

-539 YKADSDKDDGKVP
+539 YKADDTKDDGVVP
-552 NNLAHNFYKYLY
+552 NNLADNFYQYLH
-564 ENVKNEQVILIE
+564 ENIKNEQVILIE
-576 NTPLSTE
+576 NTSLSTE
-583 LKKFV
+583 LKKSV
-588 NYYEFTRE
+588 NHYEFTRE
-596 NGFLPKLLDVEMKV
+596 NGFLPKKQHQKGR
-610 NI
+610 